1 MLHLTVSGVFTTWV
15 SFWTHSAIY
24 HIKNISRQQLLP
36 LNSATEIQQLKL
48 LFMPS
53 SPLTWTATVV
63 FCLGCQTKPCTHTHT
78 QAAVCCMYVSPPVL
92 CTVSRLSVSLKILTY
107 PPIHCSTVPTGLSS
121 LHLILNSMFLS
132 EILSMNHTG
141 LQSFGDTSI
150 ADFVVVIVISIVIS
164 IIETRLTTL
173 SGLVTRL
180 DLTR

>member
-1 MLHLTVSGVFTTWV
+1 
-15 SFWTHSAIY
+15 
-24 HIKNISRQQLLP
+24 
-36 LNSATEIQQLKL
+36 
-48 LFMPS
+48 
-53 SPLTWTATVV
+53 
-63 FCLGCQTKPCTHTHT
+63 
-78 QAAVCCMYVSPPVL
+78 
-92 CTVSRLSVSLKILTY
+92 
-107 PPIHCSTVPTGLSS
+107 
-121 LHLILNSMFLS
+121 MFLS